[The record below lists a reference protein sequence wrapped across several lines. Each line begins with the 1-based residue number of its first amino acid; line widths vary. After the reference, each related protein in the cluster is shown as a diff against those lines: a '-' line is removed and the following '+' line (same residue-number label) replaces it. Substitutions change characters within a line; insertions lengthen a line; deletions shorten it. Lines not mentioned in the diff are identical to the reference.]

1 MSTLKPVRPSPDV
14 FLEKLLPSNVEAERM
29 IFGCALLDPNV
40 FEQAETLKP
49 DEFFLPSHRKIFA
62 AMARIWKTGIDP
74 LTLQEELRRVG
85 ELDQI
90 GGPAYIA
97 SLFDGVPRFSRI
109 ENYIR
114 IVQDKY
120 RLRCLIKTGS
130 AMINRAFDDEDSPD
144 EQIAQIERELAGIG
158 DTNSASPWRSAGR
171 VFSDYIAQVQ
181 ERADSESP
189 VVGFSTGFYA
199 LDRLTLG
206 FERKLHTVIGA
217 RPAVGKTA
225 LGLSLTLYL
234 SMSRWNFDADGR
246 PPLIAWFSMEMP
258 AEQLIRRLI
267 AILANVDLR
276 ALHMGKLSPDEWRRV
291 SDAEIVL
298 ANLRINF
305 DDRCGLSVSKIR
317 QALRML
323 KQEEG
328 QPPDIVI
335 TDYLQLGDGDR
346 RKGQSRA
353 EEVARFCSGMTRI
366 FKEQN
371 ICGISLAQL
380 NRDAQGNKPTLRDF
394 KESGQI
400 EQDAS
405 VVIGI
410 HRPEVDNPSIEPTGK
425 AELILLKQRNGPSA
439 SVEIGFDG
447 ACTWFYE
454 PERSVEKWQAMLSRV
469 SGCP

>member
-1 MSTLKPVRPSPDV
+1 MSTLTPVSDV
-14 FLEKLLPSNVEAERM
+14 FLEKSPPSNVEAERM
-29 IFGCALLDPNV
+29 ILGCALLDPNV

-62 AMARIWKTGIDP
+62 AMARIWKKGLDP

-85 ELDQI
+85 EFDQI

-120 RLRCLIKTGS
+120 RLRCLIKTAS

-144 EQIAQIERELAGIG
+144 EQVAQAERELAGIG
-158 DTNSASPWRSAGR
+158 DKNSASRWRSAGR

-234 SMSRWNFDADGR
+234 SMSRWNLDADGR

-258 AEQLIRRLI
+258 AEQLMRRLI
-267 AILANVDLR
+267 AILASVDLR
-276 ALHMGKLSPDEWRRV
+276 ALHLGRLSPDEWRRV
-291 SDAEIVL
+291 SDADLVL
-298 ANLRINF
+298 TNLRIHF

-323 KQEEG
+323 KQQEG
-328 QPPDIVI
+328 QTPDIVI

-346 RKGQSRA
+346 QKGQSRA
-353 EEVARFCSGMTRI
+353 EEVARFCAGMTQV
-366 FKEQN
+366 FKEQS

-380 NRDAQGNKPTLRDF
+380 NRDAHGNKPALRDF

-405 VVIGI
+405 VVIGL
-410 HRPEVDNPSIEPTGK
+410 HRPEVDNPSMEPTGK
-425 AELILLKQRNGPSA
+425 AELILLKQRNGPPA
-439 SVEIGFDG
+439 SVEVGFDG
-447 ACTWFYE
+447 ARTWFFE
-454 PERSVEKWQAMLSRV
+454 
-469 SGCP
+469 